1 MSALEPDRPLRILL
15 VDDDAE
21 LSGMMTEY
29 FERSG
34 HRIDCAYNGR
44 DGLLGALREDYDA
57 VLLDVM
63 LPTINGFSVLQ
74 RLRQRSRV
82 PVIVLTARISRDDVI
97 AGLNGGADDYL
108 TKPFDADELLA
119 RIRAVLRRAGASAE
133 QVVPVRVFNQLRIDV
148 AAREVTSAG
157 KAVELTALEFDLL
170 EMLTRAAGR
179 VVLRDEIT
187 AALLNRSASPYD
199 RALDVHVS
207 HLRTKLA
214 GSRTLIRTVRG
225 SGYTF
230 TVTPDR
236 GPRNPSTPGSCSR
249 WWSPPPWRCSRS

>member
-1 MSALEPDRPLRILL
+1 MNAFPPERPLSILL

-21 LSGMMTEY
+21 LGGMMTEY
-29 FERSG
+29 FARLG
-34 HRIDCAYNGR
+34 HRLDCAYNGR
-44 DGLLGALREDYDA
+44 DGLVGALRQNYDA

-82 PVIVLTARISRDDVI
+82 PVIVLTARIRRDDVV

-119 RIRAVLRRAGASAE
+119 RIRAVLRRAGAPTPQAE
-133 QVVPVRVFNQLRIDV
+133 PLRVFNDLEIDL
-148 AAREVTSAG
+148 AAREVRSAG
-157 KAVELTALEFDLL
+157 TLIGLTALEFDLL

-187 AALLNRSASPYD
+187 AALLNRAGSPYD
-199 RALDVHVS
+199 RALDVHIS
-207 HLRTKLA
+207 HLRSKLA
-214 GSRTLIRTVRG
+214 GSRALIRTVRG
-225 SGYTF
+225 AGYVF
-230 TVTPDR
+230 AMRADR
-236 GPRNPSTPGSCSR
+236 EQ
-249 WWSPPPWRCSRS
+249 